1 MKKSFLLLLS
11 CMFLCGYVF
20 AKDCE
25 DNEAYAKSFYDIKIK
40 PKSRGYRGFVEAGAI
55 LQVRDNVPD
64 NYTRSELT
72 TTHGYQFNPY
82 IFFGAGV
89 GVSANSSS
97 IFAYPLLAAKINFI
111 NGPISPYFDFK
122 LGTAL
127 PGRLGNIYMAPTV
140 GVRFMIGEKSSAIN
154 LGIGYVSQF
163 TTVDIYAVE
172 GYVGSVSK
180 NLADGLSVKI
190 GVEF

>member
-1 MKKSFLLLLS
+1 MKNRLLILLVLVVGLGLS
-11 CMFLCGYVF
+11 DKVS
-20 AKDCE
+20 AKE
-25 DNEAYAKSFYDIKIK
+25 LNAKSESEYNLK

-97 IFAYPLLAAKINFI
+97 IFAYPFLATKINFI

-180 NLADGLSVKI
+180 NLADGLSIKI